1 MHYYYYY
8 YYYIA
13 FKLDSLECLGGSRKR
28 LMVIGAKLF
37 AFSDVT
43 THVAHVKEKLIL
55 ESV

>member
-13 FKLDSLECLGGSRKR
+13 FKLDSLECLGSRKR

>member
-13 FKLDSLECLGGSRKR
+13 FKLDSLECLGSRKR

-37 AFSDVT
+37 AFSDVIT
-43 THVAHVKEKLIL
+43 RVAHVKDKLIL